1 MSIQSIERV
10 SSILS
15 LFSAQKPQWGNA
27 EIASALGLA
36 KTTVSTM
43 LRTMVKIGFLSQD
56 PETRRY
62 TLGHRLFTLGMIA
75 GDTLEINQKA
85 QGPAQNLAERTGL
98 ICRVGIWDRD
108 AVVTT
113 LNIVPRDVEFLARQ
127 IGPRVVAYCTSLG
140 RAILAYLAA
149 EDLENYLKKTK
160 MTPFTRNTITRKD
173 RLLKELK
180 ETRIRGYS
188 VNKEEYIL
196 GRASIAAPIFGRAGL
211 VNAAISLTGS
221 PEGLLESEL
230 KQHARH
236 LLDTATEISRL
247 MGHRLE
253 APWRMSA

>member
-10 SSILS
+10 GSILS
-15 LFSAQKPQWGNA
+15 LFSAQKPRWGNA
-27 EIASALGLA
+27 EIASAVGLA
-36 KTTVSTM
+36 KTTVSTI

-62 TLGHRLFTLGMIA
+62 TLGYRLFTLGMIA

-127 IGPRVVAYCTSLG
+127 IGPRVVAYLH
-140 RAILAYLAA
+140 A
-149 EDLENYLKKTK
+149 EDIEDYLKKTR

-173 RLLKELK
+173 RMLKELK

-188 VNKEEYIL
+188 VNNEEYIL
-196 GRASIAAPIFGRAGL
+196 GRASIAAPVFGRGGL

-221 PEGLLESEL
+221 PENVLGSEL
-230 KQHARH
+230 KQHTRH

-247 MGHRLE
+247 MGHSLE
-253 APWRMSA
+253 APWRMST